1 MRKFTKVLGA
11 AAALVILSGTVMA
24 DGHLDGAVKARKAL
38 MQLYAFNIGQL
49 GGMAKGKIP
58 YDAKMASV
66 AANNLKTAASIDQS
80 AMWPPGSDNGAMGD
94 KTRALPDLWT
104 TFPKV
109 LDAQKALVA
118 ATEGMVAAAGKDL
131 ASLQAAIGAV
141 GKGCGGCHKPF
152 RVEKK

>member
-1 MRKFTKVLGA
+1 MRKITGGLGA
-11 AAALVILSGTVMA
+11 VAALVMLSGTAIA

-58 YDAKMASV
+58 YDAKIASA

-80 AMWPPGSDNGAMGD
+80 AMWPPGTDNGTMGE
-94 KTRALPDLWT
+94 KTRALPDIWT
-104 TFPKV
+104 TFPKI

-118 ATEGMVAAAGKDL
+118 ATDGIAAAAGKDL
-131 ASLQAAIGAV
+131 ASLQGAIGAV
-141 GKGCGGCHKPF
+141 GKGCGGCHKPY
-152 RVEKK
+152 RAEKK